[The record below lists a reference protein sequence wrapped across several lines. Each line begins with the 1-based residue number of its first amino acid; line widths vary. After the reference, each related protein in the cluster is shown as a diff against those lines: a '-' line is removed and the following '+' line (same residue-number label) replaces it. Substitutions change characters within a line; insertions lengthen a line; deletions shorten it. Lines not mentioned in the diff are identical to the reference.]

1 MKALVATLAIAALA
15 LGTLSGCKEERERQQ
30 ADIKKGTEGGQQSR
44 KKVEASVKEGE
55 EQRRKAID
63 GEK

>member
-1 MKALVATLAIAALA
+1 MKALVATLGIAALA
-15 LGTLSGCKEERERQQ
+15 LGTLSACKDQVERTQ
-30 ADIKKGTEGGQQSR
+30 ADISKGNPEGQQSR